1 VEWARLLVEAR
12 STKIRFYEGAAMAD
26 SVMPTRSRSSRRG
39 AAARLRSAVST
50 VVGSVTVA
58 AGVFAP
64 GHLGELTRQVPFELV
79 DAVLEQTRATEQ
91 RLRRLPSRVGVYFV
105 LALAL
110 FPGVGSAKVWA
121 SMLAGLGAG
130 LRVSVSDKALRD
142 LRRRVGAAPV
152 KALFETL
159 AGPVAQP
166 STPGVRF
173 GRYRTVAFDGCVSI
187 KVPDTDR
194 NRSWLG
200 KLRAAHGVTG
210 YPVVKLMTLVETG
223 TRALLGAVFGPPAT
237 AETDYAR
244 RLLGLLDRN
253 MLVLLDRGF
262 DAGEFL
268 TELAGTGA
276 QFLARIRSIRKL
288 PVLARC
294 DDGSYLSC
302 IDALTVRVITADIT
316 VTCAD
321 GSSYTANYRLATTL
335 IDPRRYPAGALIGLY
350 HERWEHEI
358 AYLALRHTLGE
369 GRVLRSTH
377 PAGVQQEIWALLTT
391 YQALRRAMVT
401 AVESRPG
408 TDPDRASFAT
418 ALHTARD
425 RLTQAANITDDA
437 DPTGDIGRAVLD
449 GLHPPRRPRTSVR
462 KVKSPLSRYNKKD
475 PYRPEHS
482 TLITGLNVII
492 SEPETKDATR
502 EPKCSTTAL
511 GP

>member
-1 VEWARLLVEAR
+1 
-12 STKIRFYEGAAMAD
+12 MAD

-50 VVGSVTVA
+50 VVRSVTVA

-237 AETDYAR
+237 AETDYPR

-369 GRVLRSTH
+369 GRV
-377 PAGVQQEIWALLTT
+377 AALHRPR
-391 YQALRRAMVT
+391 RRAAGDLGV
-401 AVESRPG
+401 AHHLSGAAARHGHRGRIPSRHRPG
-408 TDPDRASFAT
+408 PRQLRHRPAHRPRPA
-418 ALHTARD
+418 H
-425 RLTQAANITDDA
+425 
-437 DPTGDIGRAVLD
+437 PGRQHHRRRRPHRRHRP
-449 GLHPPRRPRTSVR
+449 GRPRRPAPAPTAPHQRAQGQIPALALQQERPVPARTQHS
-462 KVKSPLSRYNKKD
+462 D
-475 PYRPEHS
+475 HRPERHHQRTGNERRDTRTEMLDNS
-482 TLITGLNVII
+482 TRTLT
-492 SEPETKDATR
+492 TR
-502 EPKCSTTAL
+502 H
-511 GP
+511 